1 LRVCSAPAAG
11 ADLLVAG
18 LVVVARLLAAVAGL
32 VVSPAAWLQET
43 VAGLVA
49 LAAAWRLRPGCWPV
63 LVAGVVLRDPGGS
76 LFFVTAACLVS
87 PWWWGHG
94 LVVLVEAPWW
104 CFEKC
109 QASSGGGVVEVTG
122 YYHGHE
128 RALGVVQSGE
138 SLHR

>member
-49 LAAAWRLRPGCWPV
+49 LAAA
-63 LVAGVVLRDPGGS
+63 
-76 LFFVTAACLVS
+76 
-87 PWWWGHG
+87 
-94 LVVLVEAPWW
+94 
-104 CFEKC
+104 
-109 QASSGGGVVEVTG
+109 
-122 YYHGHE
+122 
-128 RALGVVQSGE
+128 
-138 SLHR
+138 